1 MILANGCNITK
12 SETFKGSE
20 YFPYTLYIYIINIH
34 STHTYIMQTK
44 TFILDAINHDYSF
57 DSTNIYISVYVYQG
71 RRFAFDIGGVT
82 PPPPPPVIIYIAY
95 FFIVCLTDSN
105 YTIIIL

>member
-1 MILANGCNITK
+1 MKHLR
-12 SETFKGSE
+12 GSE

-44 TFILDAINHDYSF
+44 LCKHDYSF
-57 DSTNIYISVYVYQG
+57 DSPNIYISVYVYQG

-82 PPPPPPVIIYIAY
+82 IIIVIIYIAY